1 MSISETSDDNLNPR
15 TVALVQID
23 DAGDAHAVA
32 LTNEESITIEFNEE
46 NADYNPSTTSRT
58 ITNPTNENPQVTVD
72 VARSVASDALEQFGV
87 KDSESDAYI
96 RDANREW
103 LTAELWFFEQD
114 VAIENTEA
122 DMIDSFD
129 NVRWD
134 IGSYEDGGTTVMY
147 DMTGHIESEIR
158 LDTDSEISSTS

>member
-72 VARSVASDALEQFGV
+72 IARSVASDALEQLGV
-87 KDSESDAYI
+87 KDADSDAYI

-114 VAIENTEA
+114 VAIDNAEA
-122 DMIDSFD
+122 EMIDSFD

-134 IGSYEDGGTTVMY
+134 IGSYEDSGTTVMY
-147 DMTGHIESEIR
+147 DMTGHIEGEIR
-158 LDTDSEISSTS
+158 LDTDSEIGA

>member
-1 MSISETSDDNLNPR
+1 MSISETSDNNLNPR

-32 LTNEESITIEFNEE
+32 LTDEESISIEFNED
-46 NADYNPSTTSRT
+46 NDDYSPSTRTRT

-87 KDSESDAYI
+87 KDADSDAYI

-103 LTAELWFFEQD
+103 LITELWFFEQD
-114 VAIENTEA
+114 IAIDNTEA

-134 IGSYEDGGTTVMY
+134 IGSYEDGGSTVMY
-147 DMTGHIESEIR
+147 DMTGHIEGEIR
-158 LDTDSEISSTS
+158 LDTDSEISETA